1 VPLEHAALAFHTIVG
16 ARKRNGGQV
25 NVRGDFETGFMSVT
39 TISADE
45 PVMTLVNIFF
55 VNPEDQQELIDVLV
69 EATDVFMQ
77 NVPGF
82 ISANIHRS
90 VDGRQVVNYAQWQ
103 SRAHFDA
110 MRTDPTASAH
120 MERAADLAEFT
131 PIVCEVVHVRH
142 A

>member
-1 VPLEHAALAFHTIVG
+1 
-16 ARKRNGGQV
+16 
-25 NVRGDFETGFMSVT
+25 MSVT

-45 PVMTLVNIFF
+45 PTMTLVNVFL
-55 VNPEDQQELIDVLV
+55 VDPKHQQELVDVLV

-90 VDGRQVVNYAQWQ
+90 IDGRHVVNYAQWQ

-110 MRTDPTASAH
+110 MRIDPSAAAH
-120 MERAADLAEFT
+120 MKRAADIAEFT